1 MPFREAYDDPM
12 NGLRQWQQRTFQAL
26 IHTDFRVY
34 WYSQILSLLASWIQT
49 TALSYLVLE
58 LTPSSQILGWVNVVQ
73 FTPTLLFSLFAG
85 ALLDRISKK
94 AVLQGTQ
101 VAFMLIALTSGVLIH
116 TGHINLTLIFVMSAL
131 SGLANAFNMPARQ
144 SLLAE
149 FVPRESLPNAVALNS
164 LAFNTSRTIGQALFG
179 LVVPLGVYL
188 LAGGNEDALSR
199 LAFPFY
205 LNAVTFLA
213 VMFIQAQLHW
223 KDPEPQIQQGM
234 LGRIAEGLRYVK
246 STPKVKFI
254 MLLIGVVSITVI
266 NFNILIPYFAKQVFM
281 LKEAAFGGLSAAF
294 GLGCMIGALRQAS
307 SPKPERNLRLAALA
321 LPITNVMFAMSPNMY
336 VGAGALVVCGFAMM
350 SCLVSANS
358 LIQLSIPN
366 ELRGRVMSLYTT
378 VLVGSAPIGAA
389 LEGYAIS
396 SHGPFGPHLGVVVL
410 SALGFVVVG
419 WLLYVYRNALK

>member
-1 MPFREAYDDPM
+1 M
-12 NGLRQWQQRTFQAL
+12 NGLHQWRQRTFQAL

-58 LTPSSQILGWVNVVQ
+58 LTPSSQVLGWVNVVQ

-101 VAFMLIALTSGVLIH
+101 VAFMLIAIASGVLIH
-116 TGHINLTLIFVMSAL
+116 TGLITLPLIFVMSAL
-131 SGLANAFNMPARQ
+131 TGFANAFNMPARQ

-179 LVVPLGVYL
+179 LVVPLGVFM
-188 LAGGNEDALSR
+188 LAGGDEHAISR

-205 LNAVTFLA
+205 LNALTFLG

-246 STPKVKFI
+246 SSPKVKFI

-266 NFNILIPYFAKQVFM
+266 NFNILIPYFAKQVFH

-294 GLGCMIGALRQAS
+294 GAGCMIGALWQAS
-307 SPKPERNLRLAALA
+307 KPKPERNLRYAALA
-321 LPITNVMFAMSPNMY
+321 LPVTNILFALSPNLMLGT
-336 VGAGALVVCGFAMM
+336 VALVLCGFSMM

-358 LIQLSIPN
+358 LIQLTIPH

-389 LEGYAIS
+389 LEGYAIAED
-396 SHGPFGPHLGVVVL
+396 GLFGPHLGVVVL
-410 SALGFVVVG
+410 SAIGMLFIG
-419 WLLYVYRNALK
+419 WLLYAYRNALK

>member
-1 MPFREAYDDPM
+1 M
-12 NGLRQWQQRTFQAL
+12 NGLQQWQKRTFQAL
-26 IHTDFRVY
+26 VHTDFRVY

-58 LTPSSQILGWVNVVQ
+58 LTSSSQVLGWVNVVQ

-101 VAFMLIALTSGVLIH
+101 VAFMLIAVVSGLLIH
-116 TGHINLTLIFVMSAL
+116 SGSITLPLIFVMSAL
-131 SGLANAFNMPARQ
+131 SGFTNAFNMPARQ

-149 FVPRESLPNAVALNS
+149 FVPREALPNAVALNS

-188 LAGGNEDALSR
+188 LAGGDEHDLSR

-246 STPKVKFI
+246 SSPKVKFI

-266 NFNILIPYFAKQVFM
+266 NFNILIPYFAKQVFH
-281 LKEAAFGGLSAAF
+281 LREAAFGGLSAAF
-294 GLGCMIGALRQAS
+294 GVGCMMGALWQAS
-307 SPKPERNLRLAALA
+307 KPRPERNLRYAAVA
-321 LPITNVMFAMSPNMY
+321 LPFTNMLFALSPNLMLA
-336 VGAGALVVCGFAMM
+336 AGALVLCGFAMM

-358 LIQLSIPN
+358 MIQLSIPH

-378 VLVGSAPIGAA
+378 VLVGTAPIGSA
-389 LEGYAIS
+389 LEGYVIATN
-396 SHGPFGPHLGVVVL
+396 GPFGPHLGVMVL
-410 SALGFVVVG
+410 SSIGFLLVG
-419 WLLYVYRNALK
+419 WLLYSYRQALK